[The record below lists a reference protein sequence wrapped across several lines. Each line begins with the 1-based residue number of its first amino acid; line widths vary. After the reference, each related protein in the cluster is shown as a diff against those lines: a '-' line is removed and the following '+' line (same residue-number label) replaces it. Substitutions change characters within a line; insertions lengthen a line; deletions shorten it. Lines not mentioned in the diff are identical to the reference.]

1 MSAQTVFL
9 AFGSNLG
16 NKQKNIETAYKKIEE
31 RIGKIISRSAFY
43 VTEPNGFDSENIF
56 VNSVCEVQSELSLCE
71 ILRLTQTIE
80 KEIGRTSKSEN
91 LLYSDRLIDI
101 DLLLADDL
109 VVNTPQLTIPHPR
122 LHLREFVLLPLCEIA
137 PEAIHPILNKKM
149 RELLTD
155 LQDEKR

>member
-31 RIGKIISRSAFY
+31 RIGKIISLSAFY
-43 VTEPNGFDSENIF
+43 VTEPNGFDSENVF